1 MLQGEV
7 TMDVAGACCQLP
19 PRVQEVPGTAGLQAR
34 ARLCRHFPAWRLSRD
49 GLGPEGHGLSHLEA
63 VLAEHA
69 ALCPLGPSLLSHRH
83 LTLLWVT
90 FKGG

>member
-1 MLQGEV
+1 
-7 TMDVAGACCQLP
+7 MDVAGACCQLP

-90 FKGG
+90 FEGG